1 LYQFRGV
8 SINGLFIIEFKNA
21 KINRYF
27 TNNKSDDDIS
37 FSFYGGQIYGFVGP
51 NGAGKTTT
59 MRILATLDEPTSGDI
74 FVDGVS
80 VVQYPDLV
88 RKMVGYMPDALPAHR
103 DITVHEDLD
112 FFARAY
118 GLRNPKRDEI
128 VKNIEEFTGL
138 TEFKEKTIVQIS
150 KGMKQRVSLAR
161 AIVHEPAVLVLDEP
175 AAGLD
180 PRARIELRELLKAL
194 REQGKAILISSHI
207 LSELGEICDGVAFI
221 ERGQLLRAGKIEKI
235 IESMEMRPTTMIR
248 AKNFDLETLLK
259 LVLEEPMVET
269 AQIVDDEVAALLTAD
284 DDSQLLTSLIA
295 KGVQIA
301 EFRQH
306 KAHLEDLFLNI
317 TKGRLQ

>member
-1 LYQFRGV
+1 MEV
-8 SINGLFIIEFKNA
+8 HIA
-21 KINRYF
+21 KLKRYF
-27 TNNKSDDDIS
+27 PNTKAVEDLS
-37 FSFYGGQIYGFVGP
+37 FSFRGGQIYGFVGP

-74 FVDGVS
+74 FVDGIS

-88 RKMVGYMPDALPAHR
+88 RKMVGYMPDTLPAHK
-103 DITVHEDLD
+103 DITVHEYLD
-112 FFARAY
+112 FFALAY
-118 GLRNPKRDEI
+118 GLRDKKRNEI
-128 VKNIEEFTGL
+128 VLHIEEFTGL
-138 TEFKEKTIVQIS
+138 TEFKDKTIAQIS

-161 AIVHEPAVLVLDEP
+161 AIIHDPVVLILDEP

-221 ERGQLLRAGKIEKI
+221 ERGQLLRAGKIENM
-235 IESMEMRPTTMIR
+235 IESMEMKPMTMIR
-248 AKNFDLETLLK
+248 AKNYDLETLLK
-259 LVLEEPMVET
+259 LVLEEPIVKT
-269 AQIVDDEVAALLTAD
+269 AQIAGEEVAVLLTTD
-284 DDSQLLTSLIA
+284 DDSVLLSSLIG